1 MSQGNESCLRFS
13 LEESV
18 WFQKGQ
24 EVEELVSISLAPNI
38 TIHENEQYVTIQG
51 ALELTGEYQRYNDGS
66 SEEEDLFTAPKF
78 VHHVEEREEGLY
90 EFSHRFP
97 VDITIPNNRIQSI
110 NDIYVEVE
118 SFDYLFQER
127 SCMKLTA
134 DLTITGLYGDQ
145 QHKPAHEETEVE
157 EFQLEVA
164 NREATVD
171 EIEDHIEW
179 SHEQR
184 TEEQEE
190 PIILD
195 HEYEP
200 FAVEARKSADDTEEK
215 VVSINKSTE
224 LFEAPQLPVAE
235 VELQPVPEAE
245 IQPQVETQPEVEEFQ
260 LEVANREATV
270 DEIEDHIE
278 WSHEQRTEEQ
288 EEPIILDHEYEP
300 FAVEAR
306 KSADD
311 TEEKVVSINKST
323 ELFEAPQ
330 LPVNEAKEPEI
341 TFSAA
346 RSEAPQQVVEEV
358 VEEAPE
364 VELQPVP
371 EAELQPQVETQP
383 EVEEFQ
389 LEVANREATV
399 DEIEDHIEWSHEHR
413 TEEQEEPIILDHEYE
428 PFAVEARKSADDTEE
443 KVVSINKSTELFE
456 APQLPVNEAKEPEIT
471 FSAAR
476 SEAPQEV
483 VEEVVEEA
491 PEVELQPVPEAE
503 IQPQVETQPEVE
515 EESSS
520 SPPQPKVKKKKSSKK
535 GMSLTEFFA
544 RKEET
549 EDLTKLRVAIV
560 QSGETIE
567 QLASRYEVPV
577 QQLLKVNHLELNQ
590 DIYEG
595 QVLYIPIPIAHK

>member
-1 MSQGNESCLRFS
+1 MKGGVALSQGNESCLRFS

-24 EVEELVSISLAPNI
+24 EVEELVSISLDPNI

-51 ALELTGEYQRYNDGS
+51 ALELTGEYQRYNDGTN
-66 SEEEDLFTAPKF
+66 EEEDLFTAPKF

-110 NDIYVEVE
+110 DDIHVEVE

-145 QHKPAHEETEVE
+145 QHKPVHEDAEVE
-157 EFQLEVA
+157 EVQLEVA
-164 NREATVD
+164 YREATVD
-171 EIEDHIEW
+171 EIDENVEL
-179 SHEQR
+179 SNELR
-184 TEEQEE
+184 TEQQEE
-190 PIILD
+190 PTILE

-215 VVSINKSTE
+215 VVSINK
-224 LFEAPQLPVAE
+224 A
-235 VELQPVPEAE
+235 
-245 IQPQVETQPEVEEFQ
+245 
-260 LEVANREATV
+260 V
-270 DEIEDHIE
+270 D
-278 WSHEQRTEEQ
+278 
-288 EEPIILDHEYEP
+288 
-300 FAVEAR
+300 
-306 KSADD
+306 
-311 TEEKVVSINKST
+311 
-323 ELFEAPQ
+323 LFEAPQ

-346 RSEAPQQVVEEV
+346 RSEGPQELAEEI

-364 VELQPVP
+364 VELQPLP
-371 EAELQPQVETQP
+371 EAELQPQAESQP
-383 EVEEFQ
+383 E
-389 LEVANREATV
+389 T
-399 DEIEDHIEWSHEHR
+399 
-413 TEEQEEPIILDHEYE
+413 
-428 PFAVEARKSADDTEE
+428 
-443 KVVSINKSTELFE
+443 
-456 APQLPVNEAKEPEIT
+456 
-471 FSAAR
+471 
-476 SEAPQEV
+476 
-483 VEEVVEEA
+483 
-491 PEVELQPVPEAE
+491 
-503 IQPQVETQPEVE
+503 E

-520 SPPQPKVKKKKSSKK
+520 SPPQPKIKKKKSSKK

-560 QSGETIE
+560 QSGETVE
-567 QLASRYEVPV
+567 QLAGRYEVPV

>member
-1 MSQGNESCLRFS
+1 MKGGVALSQGNESCLRFS

-24 EVEELVSISLAPNI
+24 EVEELVSISLDPNI

-66 SEEEDLFTAPKF
+66 NEEEDLFTAPKF

-110 NDIYVEVE
+110 DDIHVEVE

-145 QHKPAHEETEVE
+145 QHKPAHEEAEVE
-157 EFQLEVA
+157 EVQLEVA
-164 NREATVD
+164 YREATVD
-171 EIEDHIEW
+171 EIEEIVEG
-179 SHEQR
+179 SHELR
-184 TEEQEE
+184 TVEQEE
-190 PIILD
+190 PTILE

-215 VVSINKSTE
+215 VVSINKAVE
-224 LFEAPQLPVAE
+224 IFEAPQL
-235 VELQPVPEAE
+235 
-245 IQPQVETQPEVEEFQ
+245 
-260 LEVANREATV
+260 
-270 DEIEDHIE
+270 
-278 WSHEQRTEEQ
+278 S
-288 EEPIILDHEYEP
+288 
-300 FAVEAR
+300 
-306 KSADD
+306 
-311 TEEKVVSINKST
+311 
-323 ELFEAPQ
+323 
-330 LPVNEAKEPEI
+330 VNEAKEPEI

-346 RSEAPQQVVEEV
+346 RSEGPQEVAEEV

-371 EAELQPQVETQP
+371 EAELQPQSVTELQPQPETQP
-383 EVEEFQ
+383 EVE
-389 LEVANREATV
+389 V
-399 DEIEDHIEWSHEHR
+399 
-413 TEEQEEPIILDHEYE
+413 
-428 PFAVEARKSADDTEE
+428 
-443 KVVSINKSTELFE
+443 
-456 APQLPVNEAKEPEIT
+456 
-471 FSAAR
+471 
-476 SEAPQEV
+476 
-483 VEEVVEEA
+483 
-491 PEVELQPVPEAE
+491 
-503 IQPQVETQPEVE
+503 
-515 EESSS
+515 ESSS
-520 SPPQPKVKKKKSSKK
+520 SPPQPKIKKKKSSKK

-560 QSGETIE
+560 QSGETVE
-567 QLASRYEVPV
+567 QLAARYEVPV

>member
-1 MSQGNESCLRFS
+1 MKGGVALSQGNESCLRFS

-24 EVEELVSISLAPNI
+24 EVEELVSISLDPNI

-110 NDIYVEVE
+110 DDIHVEVE

-145 QHKPAHEETEVE
+145 QHKPAHEEAEVE
-157 EFQLEVA
+157 EVQLEVA
-164 NREATVD
+164 YREATVD
-171 EIEDHIEW
+171 EIEEIVEG
-179 SHEQR
+179 SHELR
-184 TEEQEE
+184 TVEQEE
-190 PIILD
+190 PTILE

-215 VVSINKSTE
+215 VVSINKAVE
-224 LFEAPQLPVAE
+224 LFEAPQL
-235 VELQPVPEAE
+235 
-245 IQPQVETQPEVEEFQ
+245 
-260 LEVANREATV
+260 
-270 DEIEDHIE
+270 
-278 WSHEQRTEEQ
+278 S
-288 EEPIILDHEYEP
+288 
-300 FAVEAR
+300 
-306 KSADD
+306 
-311 TEEKVVSINKST
+311 
-323 ELFEAPQ
+323 
-330 LPVNEAKEPEI
+330 VNEAKEPEI

-346 RSEAPQQVVEEV
+346 RSEGPQEVAEEV

-371 EAELQPQVETQP
+371 EAELQPQSVTELQPQPETQP
-383 EVEEFQ
+383 EVE
-389 LEVANREATV
+389 V
-399 DEIEDHIEWSHEHR
+399 
-413 TEEQEEPIILDHEYE
+413 
-428 PFAVEARKSADDTEE
+428 
-443 KVVSINKSTELFE
+443 
-456 APQLPVNEAKEPEIT
+456 
-471 FSAAR
+471 
-476 SEAPQEV
+476 
-483 VEEVVEEA
+483 
-491 PEVELQPVPEAE
+491 
-503 IQPQVETQPEVE
+503 
-515 EESSS
+515 ESSS
-520 SPPQPKVKKKKSSKK
+520 SPPQPKIKKKKSSKK

-560 QSGETIE
+560 QSGETVE
-567 QLASRYEVPV
+567 QLAARYEVPV